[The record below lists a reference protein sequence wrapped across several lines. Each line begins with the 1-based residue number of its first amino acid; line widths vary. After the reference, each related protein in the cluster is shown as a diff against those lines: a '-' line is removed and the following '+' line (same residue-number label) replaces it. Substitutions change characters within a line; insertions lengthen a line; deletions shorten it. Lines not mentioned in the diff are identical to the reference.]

1 MFRCHFTR
9 AGHIAMGEN
18 LGLMTLD
25 EAIAVGEKMLAES
38 ASADDFDGIEIW
50 NCASLLYVSGR
61 RFALRYA
68 Q

>member
-18 LGLMTLD
+18 LGFMTLA
-25 EAIAVGEKMLAES
+25 EAIAIGEKMLAER

-61 RFALRYA
+61 EAALSRLP
-68 Q
+68 

>member
-1 MFRCHFTR
+1 MFGCHFTR

-50 NCASLLYVSGR
+50 DCASLLYVSGR
-61 RFALRYA
+61 GAA
-68 Q
+68 QSRLP